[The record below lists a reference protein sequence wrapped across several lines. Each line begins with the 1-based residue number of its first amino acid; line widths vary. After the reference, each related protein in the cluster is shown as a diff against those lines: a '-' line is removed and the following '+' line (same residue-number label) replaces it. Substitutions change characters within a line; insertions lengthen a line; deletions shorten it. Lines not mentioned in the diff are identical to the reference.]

1 MNTSTSPFLNRYT
14 ATMMSREKA
23 RERKEREREEE
34 RERGRQEERERGERG
49 ERGRESKNDSHLV
62 SGETCVLMGDVGA
75 IAVKMSVSRNLQPVK
90 NVYALAQIQ
99 KVPGNYVSNSFE

>member
-1 MNTSTSPFLNRYT
+1 VCRQI
-14 ATMMSREKA
+14 AA
-23 RERKEREREEE
+23 RENREREREEE
-34 RERGRQEERERGERG
+34 RERGRQEERERERGERG
-49 ERGRESKNDSHLV
+49 ERERESKNDSHLV

-90 NVYALAQIQ
+90 NVYARAQIQ